1 MNIGLYQGKGK
12 RGRPKTTLPVVLWA
26 EGKKTLG
33 KKRKQVQL
41 DSLEELA
48 QDRRVWWVFAD
59 EVVAK
64 SYKVTRQRKW
74 NAKKAACA
82 SNRVDMKPFWA
93 KR

>member
-1 MNIGLYQGKGK
+1 MRLYCDQGKGK
-12 RGRPKTTLPVVLWA
+12 RGRPKTTLPVVLRA
-26 EGKKTLG
+26 EGKKALG
-33 KKRKQVQL
+33 KEPKL
-41 DSLEELA
+41 DSLEKLA

-59 EVVAK
+59 KVVAK

-74 NAKKAACA
+74 NAKKTAHA

>member
-1 MNIGLYQGKGK
+1 MRLYCDQGKGK

-26 EGKKTLG
+26 EGKKALG
-33 KKRKQVQL
+33 KDPKL
-41 DSLEELA
+41 NSLEKLA

-59 EVVAK
+59 KVVAK

-82 SNRVDMKPFWA
+82 SNNVDMKPFWA
-93 KR
+93 